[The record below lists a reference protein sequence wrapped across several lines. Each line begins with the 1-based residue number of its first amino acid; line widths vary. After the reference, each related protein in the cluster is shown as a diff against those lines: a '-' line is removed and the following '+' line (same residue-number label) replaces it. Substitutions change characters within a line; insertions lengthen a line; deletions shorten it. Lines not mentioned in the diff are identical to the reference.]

1 MKYIAFVILVCLGM
15 QASAQEVYS
24 SSGRPVDENNK
35 TRVKKDKGFDASN
48 IIFGGGFGF
57 GFGTVTN
64 VNVAPIVGYRFSDNF
79 SAGLGMG
86 YQYYRIKNF
95 FTVYDP
101 SIGTQTR
108 KPLNSNSY
116 SPSVWMRYVLW
127 NNIFAHVEYEHNFMT
142 YKEYY
147 NDTIAPGN
155 ILSQNVKYNAPS
167 LLVGGGLR
175 QPVSER
181 VSIIV
186 MGLYDVIQ
194 DKYSPYRGTIAIRF
208 GIVAGF

>member
-1 MKYIAFVILVCLGM
+1 MRYIAFVILVCLGI

-79 SAGLGMG
+79 SAGIGMG
-86 YQYYRIKNF
+86 YQYFRVKDYWR
-95 FTVYDP
+95 VYDP
-101 SIGTQTR
+101 ATQGSAY
-108 KPLNSNSY
+108 KPLTSNGY

-127 NNIFAHVEYEHNFMT
+127 NNIFAHVEYEHNFIK
-142 YKEYY
+142 YREYY
-147 NDTIAPGN
+147 NDSIAPGD
-155 ILSQNVKYNAPS
+155 ILYRSVKYNAPS
-167 LLVGGGLR
+167 LLIGGGIR
-175 QPVSER
+175 QPISDR
-181 VSIIV
+181 VSLLF
-186 MGLYDVIQ
+186 MALYDVLQ
-194 DKYSPYRGTIAIRF
+194 DEYSPYRNTIALRV
-208 GIVAGF
+208 GIAAGF